1 MHKGSENLLDNPQIT
16 LNLLT
21 FNNLQNHLIFGVF
34 STRPEVDDLE
44 ANYRRLVVK
53 NISTTHHSFQ
63 LPLPVQPQRR
73 RGHYQTSRRR
83 KQDIKKATHLFS
95 VIAPYHIDFFL

>member
-1 MHKGSENLLDNPQIT
+1 MHKGSETLLNNLQII

-21 FNNLQNHLIFGVF
+21 FNNLQKYLIFGVF

-63 LPLPVQPQRR
+63 VPLPAQLQRR
-73 RGHYQTSRRR
+73 WVHHQTSRWR
-83 KQDIKKATHLFS
+83 KQDIKKAIHLCS

>member
-1 MHKGSENLLDNPQIT
+1 MHKGSENVLNNPQII

-21 FNNLQNHLIFGVF
+21 FNNLQNYLIFGVF

-44 ANYRRLVVK
+44 ANYRGLVVK

-63 LPLPVQPQRR
+63 VPLPAQLQRR
-73 RGHYQTSRRR
+73 AGASSNEQMVKTRH
-83 KQDIKKATHLFS
+83 KKSDSPLQCNRS
-95 VIAPYHIDFFL
+95 LSY

>member
-1 MHKGSENLLDNPQIT
+1 MHKGSENVLNSPQIF

-21 FNNLQNHLIFGVF
+21 FNNLQNYLIFGVF

-53 NISTTHHSFQ
+53 NISTIHHSFQ
-63 LPLPVQPQRR
+63 VPLPAQLQRR
-73 RGHYQTSRRR
+73 AGASSNEQMEKTRHKKKRLTS
-83 KQDIKKATHLFS
+83 S
-95 VIAPYHIDFFL
+95 V

>member
-21 FNNLQNHLIFGVF
+21 FNDLQNHLIFGVF

-53 NISTTHHSFQ
+53 NISNTHHSFQ
-63 LPLPVQPQRR
+63 VPLPVQLQRR
-73 RGHYQTSRRR
+73 WVHHQTSRWR
-83 KQDIKKATHLFS
+83 KQDIKKSDSPLQCNRS
-95 VIAPYHIDFFL
+95 LSY